1 MTTPSGCTGPITDP
15 SHPAPRASWRQRWY
29 AAALARTSPHYERL
43 VHDRKQALFTPL
55 TGVILEL
62 GPGTGP
68 NLKYFRPDT
77 HWIGVE
83 PNPAMH
89 PYLQQ
94 EAAELGRAVELRNL
108 EDGRLPAEDA
118 SVDAVVSTLVLCT
131 VPDPAATVG
140 EIMRVLKPGGR
151 FVFLEHVAAPRHTG
165 LRRLQRWVRPLW
177 RRFTDGCHPDR
188 ETALIIEQSGFSHVE
203 LERFSLPLTIVGPHI
218 AGVAI
223 Q

>member
-1 MTTPSGCTGPITDP
+1 MTRPSPHHRDVAHPPDP
-15 SHPAPRASWRQRWY
+15 PQRVGWYQRWY
-29 AAALARTSPHYERL
+29 AAAMARTSPHYDQL
-43 VHDRKQALFTPL
+43 VNDRKEALFAPL
-55 TGVILEL
+55 TGVILEI

-94 EAAELGRAVELRNL
+94 EAAELGRPIELRNL
-108 EDGRLPAEDA
+108 EGDRLPAADN

-140 EIMRVLKPGGR
+140 EIVRVLKPGGR
-151 FVFLEHVAAPRHTG
+151 FVFIEHVAAPRHTG

-177 RRFTDGCHPDR
+177 WWFTDGCHPDR
-188 ETALIIEQSGFSHVE
+188 ETGRTIEQGGFSSVD
-203 LERFSLPLTIVGPHI
+203 LERFSLPLSIVKPHI
-218 AGVAI
+218 AGVAFK
-223 Q
+223 